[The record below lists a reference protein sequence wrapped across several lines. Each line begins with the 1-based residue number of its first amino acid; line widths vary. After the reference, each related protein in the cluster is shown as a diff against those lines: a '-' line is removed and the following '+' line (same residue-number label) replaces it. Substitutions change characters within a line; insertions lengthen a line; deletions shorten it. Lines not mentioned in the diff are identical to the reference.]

1 MLTMSDDEAPV
12 LDAGSVASAASPAL
26 VDGAVSVPGMP
37 VAAVV
42 VPDIPA
48 VPPPFAR
55 PPAGYGADAWL
66 RRGAGAIR
74 GATLGPIE
82 STQHPG
88 VGYGTPASAEALD
101 ELVALGCTWV
111 SLTPFGRLWDLHS
124 TDVAM
129 DFESPFRVNR
139 AALLRV
145 IAQAHARGL
154 AVLLVPHLWVD
165 AGGWRGEIDPGSE
178 PGWARWFASYTHFVT
193 EWARVAQ
200 EGHVEMF
207 SIGVEMKSS
216 SHTHGVQWLDV
227 IEAVRRAYA
236 GMLTYSA
243 NWDEEPLVTFWDRL
257 DVVGINAFY
266 PLAERDGAAL
276 DVLRRG
282 AVERA
287 RQLGE
292 WATREGRTVMFTEFG
307 YTARANPAVRPWEWP
322 DSMADVHVDAHA
334 QADAY
339 RALLEA
345 FVPQPWFAGAFV
357 WRYYSNPMD
366 ASQES
371 AWGFSPRGREAEDV
385 LRDFN
390 GLVWGSD
397 VLRARAPWALWD
409 ETLPAMHE

>member
-1 MLTMSDDEAPV
+1 M
-12 LDAGSVASAASPAL
+12 
-26 VDGAVSVPGMP
+26 
-37 VAAVV
+37 
-42 VPDIPA
+42 
-48 VPPPFAR
+48 PPPFAR
-55 PPAGYGADAWL
+55 PVGGYGAGAWQ
-66 RRGAGAIR
+66 RRGLGAIR

-88 VGYGTPASAEALD
+88 VGYGTAASAEALD

-111 SLTPFGRLWDLHS
+111 SFTPFGRLWDLHS
-124 TDVAM
+124 TDIAM
-129 DFESPFRVNR
+129 DFELPFRENR
-139 AALLRV
+139 AAMLRV
-145 IAQAHARGL
+145 ISQAHARGL
-154 AVLLVPHLWVD
+154 AVLLVPHLWLD
-165 AGGWRGEIDPGSE
+165 AGGWRGDLDPGSDAR
-178 PGWARWFASYTHFVT
+178 WARWFASYTHFVT
-193 EWARVAQ
+193 EWARVARD
-200 EGHVEMF
+200 GHVEMF
-207 SIGVEMKSS
+207 SVGVEMKSS

-227 IEAVRRAYA
+227 IDAIRRVYT

-243 NWDEEPLVTFWDRL
+243 NWDEEPQVTFWDRL

-266 PLAERDGAAL
+266 PLAEHDGAGL

-282 AVERA
+282 ALERA

-292 WATREGRTVMFTEFG
+292 WAAREGRSVMFTEFG

-322 DSMADVHVDAHA
+322 DSMGDVHVDTHA

-357 WRYYSNPMD
+357 WRYYANPMD

-385 LRDFN
+385 LRTFN
-390 GLVWGSD
+390 ALAWGSD
-397 VLRARAPWALWD
+397 APRRRAVWPGW
-409 ETLPAMHE
+409 EN